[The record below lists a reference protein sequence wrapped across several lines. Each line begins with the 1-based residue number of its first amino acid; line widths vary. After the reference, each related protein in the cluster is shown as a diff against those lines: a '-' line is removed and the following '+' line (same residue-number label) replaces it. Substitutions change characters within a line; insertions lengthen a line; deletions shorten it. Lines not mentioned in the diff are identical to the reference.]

1 MADPSPNDK
10 RAQLLQDDE
19 KWPNGNNGD
28 EPAANET
35 LQTIAGMM
43 GNVLEVRS
51 MILACVSG
59 ERLC

>member
-1 MADPSPNDK
+1 MADPFPNDK

-51 MILACVSG
+51 MILAC
-59 ERLC
+59 